1 MLKQLFR
8 KLYLVFVV
16 TIMAIVTG
24 VIGFSFSNH
33 VKASEA
39 AQVTLLQRMTSL
51 IVSQLEEEGADPEE
65 VLSAYEKDM
74 SITSKLTDAYGELL
88 YESGTGL
95 EDIEG
100 QLNNVEMQ
108 IITYSKEGED
118 GQAEL
123 PASEGATIMRDICS
137 T

>member
-1 MLKQLFR
+1 MLKQLYL
-8 KLYLVFVV
+8 KLHLVFVV

-33 VKASEA
+33 VKVSEA

-88 YESGTGL
+88 YQSADGL
-95 EDIEG
+95 EDVEG
-100 QLNNVEMQ
+100 KLNNVGMQ
-108 IITYSKEGED
+108 IITYSAEGD
-118 GQAEL
+118 GAGL
-123 PASEGATIMRDICS
+123 PECL
-137 T
+137 

>member
-39 AQVTLLQRMTSL
+39 AQVTLLP
-51 IVSQLEEEGADPEE
+51 VSYTHLNQEFW
-65 VLSAYEKDM
+65 
-74 SITSKLTDAYGELL
+74 IT
-88 YESGTGL
+88 
-95 EDIEG
+95 
-100 QLNNVEMQ
+100 
-108 IITYSKEGED
+108 
-118 GQAEL
+118 
-123 PASEGATIMRDICS
+123 
-137 T
+137 

>member
-39 AQVTLLQRMTSL
+39 AQVTLLQRMKS
-51 IVSQLEEEGADPEE
+51 
-65 VLSAYEKDM
+65 SASWRKKERIPK
-74 SITSKLTDAYGELL
+74 KFFLL
-88 YESGTGL
+88 
-95 EDIEG
+95 
-100 QLNNVEMQ
+100 
-108 IITYSKEGED
+108 
-118 GQAEL
+118 
-123 PASEGATIMRDICS
+123 MRRICL
-137 T
+137 